1 MIGAYMRFL
10 LYLNTIAIILLA
22 GALVRLYEGAPL
34 PWVEPPVARAPDP
47 APSAPAPSP
56 PLTAEQY
63 AALQLPLPHPARA
76 PASAPAAAP
85 EKLRLLTEGDYPP
98 FNYRSAEG
106 GLTGFD
112 VEIANALCVR
122 LKAECSFELRPL
134 NDLVPA
140 LKRGEGDAVVASML
154 IPVPGREAPAAD
166 DGVVF
171 TERYYSTP
179 GHFAARR
186 TGAPTAATPAALAG
200 MRIAVQAGSVHHAY
214 VRQRFPEAR
223 PLALPT
229 LAEAEAALASGGAD
243 LLFADR
249 NALLRWTASGEG
261 VCCRLAGSG
270 YADPAWFGEGA
281 GIALRAGD
289 EALRDRFNTAL
300 EELVADG
307 TYARI
312 SARYFAD
319 NIY

>member
-1 MIGAYMRFL
+1 MRFL

-34 PWVEPPVARAPDP
+34 PWAEPPVVLAADP

-63 AALQLPLPHPARA
+63 AALQLPLPHPARTPAVA
-76 PASAPAAAP
+76 PDAGP

-98 FNYRSAEG
+98 FNYRGAQG

-112 VEIANALCVR
+112 IEIANALCAR
-122 LKAECSFELRPL
+122 LQAECSFELRPWV
-134 NDLVPA
+134 DLVPA

-154 IPVPGREAPAAD
+154 IPVPGREAPAAV

-186 TGAPTAATPAALAG
+186 TGPPVAATPAALAG

-214 VRQRFPEAR
+214 VRHRFPEAR
-223 PLALPT
+223 LLALPT
-229 LAEAEAALASGGAD
+229 LTEAQAALAGGEAD

-249 NALLRWTASGEG
+249 NALLRWTAAGDG
-261 VCCRLAGSG
+261 ACCRLAGSG
-270 YADPAWFGEGA
+270 YGDPAWFGEGA
-281 GIALRAGD
+281 GIALRAD
-289 EALRDRFNTAL
+289 DAALRDRFNRAL

-312 SARYFAD
+312 SARYFAN

>member
-112 VEIANALCVR
+112 VELANALCVR
-122 LKAECSFELRPL
+122 LKAECSFELRPW

-223 PLALPT
+223 
-229 LAEAEAALASGGAD
+229 
-243 LLFADR
+243 
-249 NALLRWTASGEG
+249 TASGEG